1 MAANG
6 NHGDRHVTV
15 FEEQEGISATVD
27 QIESTLTIASKLL
40 ETPAEELGVMPPS
53 RNIVIRSPSGLFL
66 KSYGSPES
74 FDAERDNLV
83 EFHTINNAR
92 SKAQNHNIP
101 GIEDDQYI
109 RIPFINPNLDN
120 TSRI

>member
-53 RNIVIRSPSGLFL
+53 RNIVIRSPSGTILWNFTL
-66 KSYGSPES
+66 STMPE
-74 FDAERDNLV
+74 ARPRMTTYPGLRM
-83 EFHTINNAR
+83 IN
-92 SKAQNHNIP
+92 
-101 GIEDDQYI
+101 
-109 RIPFINPNLDN
+109 
-120 TSRI
+120 T